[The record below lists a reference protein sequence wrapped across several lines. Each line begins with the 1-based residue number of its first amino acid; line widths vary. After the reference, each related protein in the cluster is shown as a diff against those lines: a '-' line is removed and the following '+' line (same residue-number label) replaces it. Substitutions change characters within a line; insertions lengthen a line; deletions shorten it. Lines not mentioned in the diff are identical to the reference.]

1 MNKPSCALVNKP
13 SSGSVVVVGAS
24 VSKKKIALSGSYS
37 SSSLASLSAPLGITG
52 EADTF
57 TRVVDPTNPKR
68 VLAIV
73 GLGLTPLTPQ
83 ALRNAAAVAS
93 RRLTDSSTIT
103 FDFGAES
110 EEDIEAIAE
119 GALLGSYS
127 FQKYKSSSSNSY
139 KLERIEI
146 IAPKKFAPTL
156 SRSEITSSSVALVKD
171 LVNTPANDLYP
182 ASFATAAQEAIK
194 GLPIK
199 ATIWDEKA
207 LAKDGFGG
215 ILGVGQGSSR
225 PPRLMKLEYSPR
237 QARHKIAL
245 VGKGITFDTGGLSL
259 KSGAG
264 MIGMKYDMTGAATV
278 LAVIRAAAQLKLKV
292 KITAWLCLAENMPSG
307 TAIRPNDVLTIRGGK
322 TVEVLNTDAEG
333 RLVLADGLA
342 AASEEKPDL
351 IIDVATLT
359 GAATTALG
367 TRYTGAM
374 GDERSISHLVELGKA
389 VGETFWHMPLPEEIR
404 AYLNSDIAD
413 LANIKQGNTAAGMLV
428 GATFL
433 QQFIGKTSDK
443 DDAPLIPWIH
453 LDVANTANNAGAPFG
468 VVASGPTGVA
478 VRTLIKL
485 SESFAAA

>member
-1 MNKPSCALVNKP
+1 VTIPQCALVSKP
-13 SSGSVVVVGAS
+13 SSGSILVIGAVSSQKKISFTGAS
-24 VSKKKIALSGSYS
+24 DLKPLIALSQE
-37 SSSLASLSAPLGITG
+37 LGISG
-52 EADTF
+52 EADSF
-57 TRVVDPTNPKR
+57 TRVVDPLNPKR

-73 GLGLTPLTPQ
+73 GLGTAPVRTQ
-83 ALRNAAAVAS
+83 ALRNAAAVAT
-93 RRLTDSSTIT
+93 RKLNDVSSVT
-103 FDFGAES
+103 FDFGS
-110 EEDIEAIAE
+110 VTEEDIDAIAE
-119 GALLGSYS
+119 GALLGSYG
-127 FQKYKSSSSNSY
+127 FQKYKSAPSKSRQ
-139 KLERIEI
+139 LERVEI
-146 IAPKKFAPTL
+146 ISSVKNSGAL
-156 SRSEITSSSVALVKD
+156 SRSAITAASVALVKD

-182 ASFATAAQEAIK
+182 ASFVLQAQHAIK
-194 GLPIK
+194 GLAIK
-199 ATIWDEKA
+199 ATVWDEKA

-237 QARHKIAL
+237 GARRTIAL

-264 MIGMKYDMTGAATV
+264 MIGMKYDMTGAASV

-292 KITAWLCLAENMPSG
+292 NITAWLCLAENMPSG
-307 TAIRPNDVLTIRGGK
+307 TATRPNDVLRIRGGK

-351 IIDVATLT
+351 IVDVATLT

-374 GDERSISHLVELGKA
+374 GDAESISHLVELGQS

-443 DDAPLIPWIH
+443 EDAPLIPWIH

-485 SESFAAA
+485 SESYATS